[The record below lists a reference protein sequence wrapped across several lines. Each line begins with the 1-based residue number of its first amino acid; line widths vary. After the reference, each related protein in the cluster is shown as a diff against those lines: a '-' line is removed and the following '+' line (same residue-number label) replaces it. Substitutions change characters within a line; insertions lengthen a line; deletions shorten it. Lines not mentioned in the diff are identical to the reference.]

1 MSMHRMRVHVN
12 FVPQLF
18 NQRQENMETK
28 WTVDNMHSE
37 IGFKVKHMMIT
48 NVSGNFSDFSADA
61 TTQGDDFSTAQFNF
75 SAAINAINTGVAD
88 RDAHLK
94 ADDFF
99 NAEVYPSMTFKSS
112 EVVKKSDDEFKL
124 IGDLTIRDT
133 TKKVE
138 LDVDFG
144 GIVVD
149 PYGQTKAGLT
159 ISGKIKR
166 SEFGLK
172 WSAVTEA
179 GSIVLSDDIR
189 LNSEIQFIK
198 Q

>member
-1 MSMHRMRVHVN
+1 
-12 FVPQLF
+12 
-18 NQRQENMETK
+18 METK

-75 SAAINAINTGVAD
+75 SAAINSINTGVAD

-112 EVVKKSDDEFKL
+112 EVVKKSDEEFKL
-124 IGDLTIRDT
+124 IGDLTIRDS

>member
-1 MSMHRMRVHVN
+1 MD
-12 FVPQLF
+12 
-18 NQRQENMETK
+18 TK

-75 SAAINAINTGVAD
+75 SAAINSINTGVAD

-112 EVVKKSDDEFKL
+112 EVVKKTDDEYKL

>member
-1 MSMHRMRVHVN
+1 
-12 FVPQLF
+12 
-18 NQRQENMETK
+18 METK

-48 NVSGNFSDFSADA
+48 NVSGNFTDFSADA

-75 SAAINAINTGVAD
+75 SAAINSINTGVTD

>member
-1 MSMHRMRVHVN
+1 
-12 FVPQLF
+12 
-18 NQRQENMETK
+18 METK

-61 TTQGDDFSTAQFNF
+61 TTQGNDFSTAQFNF
-75 SAAINAINTGVAD
+75 SAAINSINTGVAD

-112 EVVKKSDDEFKL
+112 EVVKKTDDEFKL